1 MKLPEIFKNKINT
14 SNNNKEVFI
23 GEFSENEDIFAKLPV
38 NVKITTKK
46 DELVITTIIGK
57 TKNYLITKNR
67 NVIYIND
74 IKQIEKT

>member
-23 GEFSENEDIFAKLPV
+23 GEFSENEDIFAKLPIK
-38 NVKITTKK
+38 VKITTKK

-74 IKQIEKT
+74 IKQIEKA